1 MTDQEL
7 YTAFID
13 REIVPFIKS
22 NDLVERRLGLI
33 KAALLNSWISFAIN
47 ELGKLDASI
56 LEIGFELIQSEAQ
69 MWQRMERAMPE
80 SYRLTYDNAM
90 SAIAL
95 MLNDISDLKKKFELF
110 KRN

>member
-22 NDLVERRLGLI
+22 NDFTERRLGLI
-33 KAALLNSWISFAIN
+33 KAVLLNSWISYAIN
-47 ELGKLDASI
+47 ELGRLDASI
-56 LEIGFELIQSEAQ
+56 LETGFEFIKSEAQ
-69 MWQRMERAMPE
+69 MWRRMEQTMPE
-80 SYRLTYDNAM
+80 FYRSTYGNAM

-95 MLNDISDLKKKFELF
+95 MLNDISDLKKKFNF